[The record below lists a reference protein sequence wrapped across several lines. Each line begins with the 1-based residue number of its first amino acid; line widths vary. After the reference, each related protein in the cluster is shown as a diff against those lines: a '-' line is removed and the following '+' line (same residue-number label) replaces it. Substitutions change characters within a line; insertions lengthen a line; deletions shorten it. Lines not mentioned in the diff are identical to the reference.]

1 MLKSDQVLWEREL
14 ATHMQQ
20 HGTDLLKL
28 PAVAPETRA
37 PETRMS
43 RRRRRWLTALLLW
56 TPVTLVGTTI
66 GWSVGWYVI

>member
-14 ATHMQQ
+14 AAHLQL

-28 PAVAPETRA
+28 PALEPA
-37 PETRMS
+37 TRMS

-56 TPVTLVGTTI
+56 TPVALVGTTI